1 VSARRPLQTFAGKW
15 LNMTRIPFPAP
26 TVMKQFLEYIPLVFF
41 LIFYKLDERV
51 LSVAGV
57 DVTIGGIYSATAVLI
72 ALTLLCYGALYVV
85 DGKLSRMQWIVVSAV
100 VLFGS
105 STLLLRSEDILKWKA
120 PVVNWIIA
128 AIFLGSQFIGETN
141 MAKSMF
147 GHMVTMPQ
155 SRWNRLNLAWVVV
168 FFALG
173 AANLFVAFTFHE
185 YWVDFKV
192 FGSLGILLVATA
204 AQIFYIYPYLNP
216 DEAEATSS
224 KD

>member
-1 VSARRPLQTFAGKW
+1 
-15 LNMTRIPFPAP
+15 
-26 TVMKQFLEYIPLVFF
+26 MKQFLEYIPLIFF
-41 LIFYKLDERV
+41 LIVYKLDERM
-51 LSVAGV
+51 LTVAGMDIPV
-57 DVTIGGIYSATAVLI
+57 GGIYSATAVLI
-72 ALTLLCYGALYVV
+72 ALTLLCYGSLFLIE
-85 DGKLSRMQWIVVSAV
+85 GTLSRMQWIVVIAV

-120 PVVNWIIA
+120 PVVNWIIGG
-128 AIFLGSQFIGETN
+128 IFLGSQFIGESN

-155 SRWNRLNLAWVVV
+155 ARWTRLNLAWVVV
-168 FFALG
+168 FLALG
-173 AANLFVAFTFHE
+173 TANLFVAFTFHD

-192 FGSLGILLVATA
+192 FGSLGILLIATV

-216 DEAEATSS
+216 DEPDAAAP